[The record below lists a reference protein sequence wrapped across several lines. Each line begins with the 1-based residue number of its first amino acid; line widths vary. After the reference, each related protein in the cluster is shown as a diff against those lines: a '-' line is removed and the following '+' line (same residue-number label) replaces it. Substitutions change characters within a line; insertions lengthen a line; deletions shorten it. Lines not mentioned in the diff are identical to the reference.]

1 MPEFQQTLFSV
12 ERRSLADTKTLS
24 LFPLSTVLF
33 PRGKLPLRIFEP
45 RYVDMVKK
53 CMRMN
58 RGFGILLIQRG
69 AEVRKEVSDDPV
81 RFAGLGTEAMIVD
94 FDQIEG
100 NLLGILVEGV
110 RRFRLVRSWEEED
123 HLLVGDIDYIEE
135 EPSSELA
142 KEDHNLVRILEEL
155 TKHPLV
161 EKLNLNIDYS
171 NAVEV
176 SYRLAELLP
185 IDPVIKQFLLELDTA
200 ENRIS
205 ELKKLLD
212 GFQKQ

>member
-1 MPEFQQTLFSV
+1 
-12 ERRSLADTKTLS
+12 
-24 LFPLSTVLF
+24 
-33 PRGKLPLRIFEP
+33 
-45 RYVDMVKK
+45 
-53 CMRMN
+53 
-58 RGFGILLIQRG
+58 
-69 AEVRKEVSDDPV
+69 
-81 RFAGLGTEAMIVD
+81 MIVD

-185 IDPVIKQFLLELDTA
+185 IDPVIKQFLLELETA

>member
-1 MPEFQQTLFSV
+1 MPAFQQYRFLIELRV
-12 ERRSLADTKTLS
+12 LDDTQTLS

-45 RYVDMVKK
+45 RYMDMVKK

-58 RGFGILLIQRG
+58 LSFGILLIQKG
-69 AEVRKEVSDDPV
+69 AEVRKEATDAPV
-81 RFAGLGTEAMIVD
+81 RFASLGTEAKIVD
-94 FDQIEG
+94 FDQLEG

-110 RRFRLVRSWEEED
+110 RRFRLVGSWEEED
-123 HLLVGDIDYIEE
+123 HLLVGDVKYIEE
-135 EPSSELA
+135 ESSYQIA
-142 KEDHNLVRILEEL
+142 KEDQNLVRILEEL
-155 TKHPLV
+155 IKHPLV
-161 EKLNLNIDYS
+161 EKLDLNIDYS

-185 IDPVIKQFLLELDTA
+185 IDPIIKQSLLELDIT
-200 ENRIS
+200 EKRIT
-205 ELKKLLD
+205 ELKKLID

>member
-1 MPEFQQTLFSV
+1 MT
-12 ERRSLADTKTLS
+12 DTQTLS

-33 PRGKLPLRIFEP
+33 PKGKLPLRIFEP

-53 CMRMN
+53 CMRTN
-58 RGFGILLIQRG
+58 QGFGVLLIQKG
-69 AEVRKEVSDDPV
+69 AEVRHEASDAPV
-81 RFAGLGTEAMIVD
+81 RFASLGTEAKIVD

-110 RRFRLVRSWEEED
+110 RRFRLVRSWEEDD
-123 HLLVGDIDYIEE
+123 HLLVGDVDYIEE
-135 EPSSELA
+135 EPSLELG
-142 KEDHNLVRILEEL
+142 KEDQNLVRILEEL
-155 TKHPLV
+155 IKHPLV

-171 NAVEV
+171 DAVEV

-185 IDPVIKQFLLELDTA
+185 IDPVIKQSLLELDVT

-205 ELKKLLD
+205 ELKKLID
-212 GFQKQ
+212 GFQKR

>member
-58 RGFGILLIQRG
+58 RGFGILLIQKG
-69 AEVRKEVSDDPV
+69 AEVRKEVSDAPL
-81 RFAGLGTEAMIVD
+81 RFAGLGTEAKIVD

-185 IDPVIKQFLLELDTA
+185 IDPVIKQFLLELETA